1 MIDGISLSS
10 SLSFDVDVDDGESK
24 RDKYSN
30 APFIRVHFAGA
41 WKSIFHVVRR
51 ILGPFSPGCAG
62 GLLLFVGGGD
72 TTGTHSPL
80 LKWYKG
86 CGMGVSNWMGVLP
99 SSMAILLAKAFLSEG
114 DGLFVLVM
122 VVIVVCLD

>member
-10 SLSFDVDVDDGESK
+10 SLSVDVDDGASN

-30 APFIRVHFAGA
+30 APSIRLHFAGA

-114 DGLFVLVM
+114 DGLFVLVT